1 MAVGG
6 EGIEPQVRSGNH
18 YPGLRLE
25 EQLKRPSN
33 LHHDT
38 LPPEVWLKVFPE
50 LSAQDLRTTTLTC
63 SSFRSMAQPLLFTVF
78 DVSPFFLSYTANG
91 RIHRPRKYLDRTL
104 QRLRFYR
111 SKHIAP
117 AVKHCWISPYSRT
130 GYPPRNHRDYL
141 EPHLIIDAVID
152 TLPCFVN
159 LAKLSWH
166 CTDFT
171 ADWWNAI
178 HQLPIKSLWLNSCT
192 VNGSDLLPVPVRD
205 LDLDQ
210 WAWEGEVTNRVSIHE
225 ELAPGVSTTL
235 LPLVLHPEYIQN
247 ISVPREDTGHRLLSA
262 ISEMATLTCLHAIRI
277 PFAVMSSPY
286 FIPALIQCPTLE
298 ELRIF
303 NAPDDTPRDI
313 IIADQLPSS
322 CLPALSV
329 YEGPYSHL
337 LTFAVGRP
345 LKSISLWGLDESPAL
360 CDPTML
366 LETLVRLSALNHTL
380 EKMQISISRVT
391 LDLLNL
397 LASFPQLTCV
407 SMESADNPPPSP
419 PTPPPAYSLRLSS
432 KSPVNVCEY
441 CCYIYILNLHASQIL
456 YILLQGVTLPPNL
469 TKLRIGTKLQNG
481 NLDTPTQEHEAS
493 KLIEGL
499 ARAYPALCNVEI
511 TYGTYWTGTYSARW
525 SRLSSSSTGLLGKL
539 SFKEHRRTIVFPIAH
554 LPADTWRQEKDHS
567 QSFVFFSAWMWL
579 RQVLYKFL

>member
-1 MAVGG
+1 MFVSVEGPVPQTRFDNYEPESEPTVG
-6 EGIEPQVRSGNH
+6 QAKQATSM
-18 YPGLRLE
+18 
-25 EQLKRPSN
+25 N
-33 LHHDT
+33 LHYDT
-38 LPPEVWLKVFPE
+38 LPPEIWLKIFPE
-50 LSAQDLRTTTLTC
+50 LPAQDLHASTLTC
-63 SSFRSMAQPLLFTVF
+63 SSFRSMAQPLLFTIF

-141 EPHLIIDAVID
+141 EPNLIIDAVIEA
-152 TLPCFVN
+152 LPAFVN
-159 LAKLSWH
+159 LTKLSWH

-178 HQLPIKSLWLNSCT
+178 HHLPIKSLWLNSCT
-192 VNGSDLLPVPVRD
+192 ISGEDLLPVPVKN

-225 ELAPGVSTTL
+225 ELAPGVSTSIL
-235 LPLVLHPEYIQN
+235 SLILHAEHIQN
-247 ISVPREDTGHRLLSA
+247 ISVPREDTGYRILSA
-262 ISEMATLTCLHAIRI
+262 ISDMATLTRLHSIRI
-277 PFAVMSSPY
+277 PFAAIASPC
-286 FIPALIQCPTLE
+286 FVPALIQCPTLE

-303 NAPDDTPRDI
+303 TATDDSPRDI
-313 IIADQLPSS
+313 TIAEKLPSS

-329 YEGPYSHL
+329 YEGPSSHL
-337 LTFAVGRP
+337 LSFAAGRP
-345 LKSISLWGLDESPAL
+345 LKSVSLWGLDESPAL

-366 LETLVRLSALNHTL
+366 LETLLRFSVLNHTL
-380 EKMQISISRVT
+380 ENLQLSISRVT

-397 LASFPQLTCV
+397 LASFPQLKTV
-407 SMESADNPPPSP
+407 SMESADNPPASP

-432 KSPVNVCEY
+432 KSPIN
-441 CCYIYILNLHASQIL
+441 IL

-469 TKLRIGTKLQNG
+469 TKLRIATKLQNG
-481 NLDTPTQEHEAS
+481 NLDSPTQEREAS

-499 ARAYPALCNVEI
+499 AQTYPALTNVEI
-511 TYGTYWTGTYSARW
+511 MYGTYWTGTYSARW
-525 SRLSSSSTGLLGKL
+525 SRLSSLSSTGPLGKL
-539 SFKEHRRTIVFPIAH
+539 SFKEHRRTIVFPIAQVQS
-554 LPADTWRQEKDHS
+554 DTWRQEKDHGR
-567 QSFVFFSAWMWL
+567 SFVLFSAWIWL
-579 RQVLYKFL
+579 RQVLYRFL